1 MLSLQCSQR
10 LSSLVFQQVNWSLE
24 RKHFSPVTFT
34 GKLQKVQYY
43 DLLGKEDTV
52 LGGTALALHLF
63 LSLVTQQARPR
74 TQ

>member
-24 RKHFSPVTFT
+24 HKHFSPVTFT

-43 DLLGKEDTV
+43 DLLGKEDIV
-52 LGGTALALHLF
+52 LAGQH
-63 LSLVTQQARPR
+63 
-74 TQ
+74 